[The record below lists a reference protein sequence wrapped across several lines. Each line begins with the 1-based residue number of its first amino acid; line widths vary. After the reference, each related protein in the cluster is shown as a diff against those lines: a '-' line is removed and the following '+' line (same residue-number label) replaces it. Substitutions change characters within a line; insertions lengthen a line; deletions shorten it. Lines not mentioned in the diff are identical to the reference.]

1 MAKKLDLENER
12 KYLLSLIQQGGGNAE
27 WAKAQAQQYAQ
38 QYPGFSLDKPYSTA
52 PVATPKPSGGTT
64 PGSSTISW
72 QELYDDV
79 TSTGNAAVNEAR
91 RRMLDKQSSSS
102 GSSYGTTPGYNYGS
116 PDEVRIR
123 DYILNYG
130 KQYGITNKDIGW
142 DGSNV
147 LLGGQR
153 LVTPSRIDDSG
164 RSWGD
169 INVIKKAIDNYANR
183 NKMQPNMYED
193 IINKGAQDYFYGGGK
208 GGQQDSIPQW
218 KEPAPYVSPYSDKIN
233 ALLKKLETYPEFD
246 SSTIYESPEYLAL
259 QERTG
264 QIADKTRRNTMA
276 DAAAMTGGMPSS
288 YALAAAASAE
298 GDIKGKLLDAVPA
311 LTESAYGR
319 YMDKQLAEF
328 NLLQKLEELDK
339 EAYGRHYGERAWD
352 RSIYESD
359 RGHDYQTRQD
369 LLDRLRSLESEKYQ
383 RAIDERDYGR
393 GTYESDRAF
402 NYQVE
407 RDGKT
412 FDYQVTRDNIL
423 DERWMKQFD
432 YNEAQDIL
440 ANALRERQITVA
452 ERNATLAQN
461 KFEWEKDMTN
471 PENMEDPYGM
481 GLLYNHMMNG
491 TDIHTGQAMKD
502 PDTGQPISPEKWLA
516 TFAEFLTEEQLQ
528 VLYKYLPKAELS
540 GATEIITK
548 EGTRIIKH

>member
-12 KYLLSLIQQGGGNAE
+12 KYLLSLIQKGGGNAE
-27 WAKAQAQQYAQ
+27 WAKAQAQKYAQ

-64 PGSSTISW
+64 PGSSTISR
-72 QELYDDV
+72 QELYDNV

-91 RRMLDKQSSSS
+91 RRMLDNMYSSTQSSSS

-193 IINKGAQDYFYGGGK
+193 IINKGAQDYFYGG
-208 GGQQDSIPQW
+208 QDSIPQW
-218 KEPAPYVSPYSDKIN
+218 KEPAPKEPAPYVSPYSDKIN

-259 QERTG
+259 QERIG

-298 GDIKGKLLDAVPA
+298 GDIKGKLLDTVPA
-311 LTESAYGR
+311 LTQSAYGR
-319 YMDKQLAEF
+319 HMDKQLAEF

-359 RGHDYQTRQD
+359 RGHDYQARQD
-369 LLDRLRSLESEKYQ
+369 LLDRMRSLESEKYQ
-383 RAIDERDYGR
+383 RAIDERDYDR

-412 FDYQVTRDNIL
+412 FDYQVTRDKIL
-423 DERWMKQFD
+423 DNRWMKQFD
-432 YNEAQDIL
+432 YNEQQDVL
-440 ANALRERQITVA
+440 ANALRNRQITVA
-452 ERNATLAQN
+452 ERNAMLAQN
-461 KFEWEKDMTN
+461 KFEWEKDLTN
-471 PENMEDPYGM
+471 PENMADPETIGA
-481 GLLYNHMMNG
+481 LYASMFASENPEEWLKENAQYLSKDELKTLVGFLPSNSEAVQMMK
-491 TDIHTGQAMKD
+491 ILF
-502 PDTGQPISPEKWLA
+502 PDGI
-516 TFAEFLTEEQLQ
+516 
-528 VLYKYLPKAELS
+528 
-540 GATEIITK
+540 
-548 EGTRIIKH
+548 

>member
-1 MAKKLDLENER
+1 VAKKLDLENER
-12 KYLLSLIQQGGGNAE
+12 KYLLSLIRKGGGNAE

-38 QYPGFSLDKPYSTA
+38 QYPGFSLDKSYSTA
-52 PVATPKPSGGTT
+52 PAGGTT
-64 PGSSTISW
+64 PGSSTISR
-72 QELYDDV
+72 QELYDNV

-91 RRMLDKQSSSS
+91 RRMLDNMYSSTQSSSSGSRQSSSS
-102 GSSYGTTPGYNYGS
+102 GSSYGTTRTTPGYNYGS

-193 IINKGAQDYFYGGGK
+193 IINKGAQDYFYGGQDSIPQWN
-208 GGQQDSIPQW
+208 GGQDSIPQW

-259 QERTG
+259 QERIR

-298 GDIKGKLLDAVPA
+298 GDIKGKLLDTVPA

-359 RGHDYQTRQD
+359 WGHDYQTRQD

-383 RAIDERDYGR
+383 RAIDERDYDR

-412 FDYQVTRDNIL
+412 FDYQVTRDKIL
-423 DERWMKQFD
+423 DNRWMKQFD

-461 KFEWEKDMTN
+461 KFEWEKDPTN
-471 PENMEDPYGM
+471 PENMADPETIGA
-481 GLLYNHMMNG
+481 LYASMFASENPEEWLKENAQYLSKDELKTLVGFLPSNSEAVQMMK
-491 TDIHTGQAMKD
+491 ILF
-502 PDTGQPISPEKWLA
+502 PDGI
-516 TFAEFLTEEQLQ
+516 
-528 VLYKYLPKAELS
+528 
-540 GATEIITK
+540 
-548 EGTRIIKH
+548 

>member
-12 KYLLSLIQQGGGNAE
+12 KYLLSLIQKGGGNAE

-64 PGSSTISW
+64 PGSSTISR
-72 QELYDDV
+72 QELYDNV

-91 RRMLDKQSSSS
+91 RRMLDNMYSSTQSSSS

-164 RSWGD
+164 RSWGN

-193 IINKGAQDYFYGGGK
+193 IINKGAQDYFYGGQDSIPQWK
-208 GGQQDSIPQW
+208 EPAPYVSPYQDSIPQW

-259 QERTG
+259 QERIG

-298 GDIKGKLLDAVPA
+298 GDIKGKLLDTVPA

-319 YMDKQLAEF
+319 HMDKQLAEF

-359 RGHDYQTRQD
+359 WGHDYQTRQD
-369 LLDRLRSLESEKYQ
+369 LLDRMRSLESEKYQ
-383 RAIDERDYGR
+383 RAIDERDYDR

-412 FDYQVTRDNIL
+412 FDYQVTRDKIL
-423 DERWMKQFD
+423 DNRWMKQFD

-461 KFEWEKDMTN
+461 KFEWEKDPTN
-471 PENMEDPYGM
+471 PENMADPETIGA
-481 GLLYNHMMNG
+481 LYASMFASENPEEWLKENAQYLSKDELKTLVGFLPSNSEAVQMMK
-491 TDIHTGQAMKD
+491 ILF
-502 PDTGQPISPEKWLA
+502 PDGI
-516 TFAEFLTEEQLQ
+516 
-528 VLYKYLPKAELS
+528 
-540 GATEIITK
+540 
-548 EGTRIIKH
+548 

>member
-12 KYLLSLIQQGGGNAE
+12 KYLLSLIQKGGGNAE

-64 PGSSTISW
+64 PGSSTISR
-72 QELYDDV
+72 QELYDNV

-91 RRMLDKQSSSS
+91 RRMLDNMYSSTQSSSS

-147 LLGGQR
+147 LLGGQP
-153 LVTPSRIDDSG
+153 LITPSRIDDSG
-164 RSWGD
+164 RSWGN

-183 NKMQPNMYED
+183 NKIQPNMYED
-193 IINKGAQDYFYGGGK
+193 IINKGAQDYFY
-208 GGQQDSIPQW
+208 QDSIPQW

-259 QERTG
+259 QERIG

-298 GDIKGKLLDAVPA
+298 GDIKGKLLDTVPA

-359 RGHDYQTRQD
+359 RGHDYQARQD
-369 LLDRLRSLESEKYQ
+369 LLDRMRSLESEKYQ
-383 RAIDERDYGR
+383 RAIDERDYDR

-423 DERWMKQFD
+423 DNRWMKQFD
-432 YNEAQDIL
+432 YNEQQDVL
-440 ANALRERQITVA
+440 ANALRNRQITVA
-452 ERNATLAQN
+452 ERNAMLAQN
-461 KFEWEKDMTN
+461 KFEWEKDPTN
-471 PENMEDPYGM
+471 PENMADPETIGA
-481 GLLYNHMMNG
+481 LYASMFASENPEEWLKENAQYLSKDELKTLVGFLPSNSEAVQMMK
-491 TDIHTGQAMKD
+491 ILF
-502 PDTGQPISPEKWLA
+502 PDGI
-516 TFAEFLTEEQLQ
+516 
-528 VLYKYLPKAELS
+528 
-540 GATEIITK
+540 
-548 EGTRIIKH
+548 